1 MQILATAAPARNSR
15 NSGAIAYMGI
25 IVLFENKSGVPT
37 LYYSQIEFAS
47 EVQNRAFPM
56 LLRNRL
62 PRFRRVLVEILWWA
76 EPQWPGWLGELA
88 GGIQR
93 LRSSEWVRGNQG
105 GCSRLCPGLDPPPLL
120 CQSLLPPQW
129 CNVSMFLPCRPF
141 CKSVRGWGIGWVSP

>member
-1 MQILATAAPARNSR
+1 MYDQSEGCFVEGVSDADLGLMLVGPPARNSR

-62 PRFRRVLVEILWWA
+62 PRFRRVLVEIL
-76 EPQWPGWLGELA
+76 
-88 GGIQR
+88 
-93 LRSSEWVRGNQG
+93 
-105 GCSRLCPGLDPPPLL
+105 
-120 CQSLLPPQW
+120 
-129 CNVSMFLPCRPF
+129 
-141 CKSVRGWGIGWVSP
+141 